1 MEQITVLRGSTT
13 LDADLNEIQGPL
25 KPIESFQALVA
36 PVSSTDA
43 PSDSSLGVTVG
54 YTLYI
59 RSPEPTGIVDTD
71 VIEVRG
77 EKLPVAGKPAVWQN
91 RAGIHI
97 GDVVTVSL
105 KKGA

>member
-1 MEQITVLRGSTT
+1 MELITVLHGSTT

-25 KPIESFQALVA
+25 KQVASFQALVA
-36 PVSSTDA
+36 PISSTDA
-43 PSDSSLGVTVG
+43 PSDSSLGVTIG

-59 RSPEPTGIVDTD
+59 RGDPTGVLDTD

-91 RAGIHI
+91 RAGAHV
-97 GDVVTVSL
+97 GDVVTVTM